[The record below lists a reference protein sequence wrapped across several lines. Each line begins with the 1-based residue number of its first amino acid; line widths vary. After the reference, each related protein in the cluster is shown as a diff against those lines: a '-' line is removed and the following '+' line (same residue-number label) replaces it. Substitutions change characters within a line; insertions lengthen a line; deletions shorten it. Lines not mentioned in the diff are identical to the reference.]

1 MLKPRNKKAQIA
13 IWVIL
18 ALVLAGGIILFFTLE
33 RGPILGAGAAVF
45 NPEQYIE
52 KCTETAVNEAVDLLL
67 PHGGFL
73 EPKNFKVY
81 NGTNISYL
89 CLHSG
94 YFRPCTNQ
102 HPMLVNEV
110 SDEIKSYI
118 SPRIESCFGNLKNE
132 IEKRD
137 SVIELSAAPTEFN
150 VSMAPGKVFV
160 NIAKNVK
167 ITEKET
173 TRTFEKFDVEVANP
187 IYDFTN
193 VALDIVN
200 SEAKYCTFL
209 YVGYMLSYPR
219 WDVRIFV
226 MSDSTKIYTIKDKES
241 GKKMNIA
248 IRGCAMPPGMGI

>member
-1 MLKPRNKKAQIA
+1 MIEIKNKKGQIA

-33 RGPILGAGAAVF
+33 RGPVPGAGAVAF
-45 NPEQYIE
+45 SPEQYIE
-52 KCTETAVNEAVDLLL
+52 KCTGDAVNEAVDLLL

-73 EPKNFKVY
+73 EPRNFKVY
-81 NGTNISYL
+81 NDTNISYL

-102 HPMLVNEV
+102 HPMLVNEI
-110 SDEIKSYI
+110 ETGIKTYI
-118 SPRIESCFGNLKNE
+118 APRIESCFGNLKNE

-137 SVIELSAAPTEFN
+137 SVIELGATSFN

-187 IYDFTN
+187 IYDLTN